1 LNYLTS
7 KSQVLYIYAKNVFNE
22 IIITILNQENIWI
35 PYFIVTFLPLEQQF
49 LDLNLNWFSQS
60 KVQTCDNP

>member
-1 LNYLTS
+1 L
-7 KSQVLYIYAKNVFNE
+7 FNE